1 MSSGWDG
8 SANITWTPSS
18 SLPLVELKAVCTRT
32 ESRLKEIKEKYR
44 VPKAYTDYH
53 EMLADK
59 DIDMVSIVTHIK
71 EHLQP
76 TLDAFAAGKH
86 VFLEKPMA
94 DSIEDCDRII
104 AAAAK
109 AGTCFMVGHIRRFDT
124 VYALAKEEIEAGNL
138 GSIISMHARRNLAK
152 WITPS
157 HLKKISALFGDGV
170 HDLDLMLWYSG
181 AKPKTV
187 YAQSLNTRPELPN
200 DDLGWAM
207 LRLDS
212 GAIAVIENIWCL
224 PENAPYALSTPA
236 WRSSAPRGADPQT
249 PRQFRVGYTV
259 LKKEGL
265 PSAVDLLAED
275 RRPAPRVSQG
285 RARLLHALH
294 LERGKK
300 PTVITPQESR
310 LVVHAMKTAERSA
323 RENKV
328 ITFVVRAGSLARP
341 CKSACARPQQGGYEM
356 QFEHIGLITNERKA
370 GEDWVEATRVWV
382 TNPREHPFHVEWLR
396 YEPDSPVTGPVREK
410 SHVAYSVE
418 NLAEASRGA
427 KGAAGAVRG
436 GRVFPVGFYEYKD
449 GDPSLS

>member
-1 MSSGWDG
+1 MKQIRCGVIGLGWFGEHHVD
-8 SANITWTPSS
+8 ALQQ
-18 SLPLVELKAVCTRT
+18 LPLVDVQAVCTRT
-32 ESRLKEIKEKYR
+32 ETRLKEVKDKYR
-44 VPKAYTDYH
+44 VPKAYTDYRAL
-53 EMLADK
+53 LADK
-59 DIDMVSIVTHIK
+59 DIDMVTIVTHIK

-76 TLDAFAAGKH
+76 TIDALAAGKH

-94 DSIEDCDRII
+94 DNIEDCDRII

-109 AGTCFMVGHIRRFDT
+109 AGTCFMVGHICRFDT

-138 GSIISMHARRNLAK
+138 GTIISMHARRNLAK

-207 LRLDS
+207 FRLDS

-224 PENAPYALSTPA
+224 PENAPYAIDARMEIVGTK
-236 WRSSAPRGADPQT
+236 GAIYIDNSG
-249 PRQFRVGYTV
+249 VGYTV
-259 LKKEGL
+259 LKKEGVSF
-265 PSAVDLLAED
+265 PQSTYWPKIHGQ
-275 RRPAPRVSQG
+275 RRGFLKEELDYFTRCIATGQ
-285 RARLLHALH
+285 
-294 LERGKK
+294 K

-328 ITFVVRAGSLARP
+328 IAF
-341 CKSACARPQQGGYEM
+341 
-356 QFEHIGLITNERKA
+356 
-370 GEDWVEATRVWV
+370 
-382 TNPREHPFHVEWLR
+382 
-396 YEPDSPVTGPVREK
+396 
-410 SHVAYSVE
+410 
-418 NLAEASRGA
+418 
-427 KGAAGAVRG
+427 
-436 GRVFPVGFYEYKD
+436 
-449 GDPSLS
+449 